1 MMNWFS
7 SHYDFLR
14 ALHIIAVIAW
24 MAGLL
29 YLPRLYVY
37 HSGAE
42 VGTELDKT
50 LSIMEK
56 KLFRYIMEP
65 SMYVVWA
72 LGISLIM
79 ARGMV
84 LFQMPF
90 FHIKLLCVI
99 LISIIHMFYGKWQTD
114 FANGKRPLSH
124 VFFRIINEMPFILM
138 IIAVFMVVLEPSF
151 G

>member
-1 MMNWFS
+1 MDWFTA
-7 SHYDFLR
+7 HYDFFR

-37 HSGAE
+37 HSPVE
-42 VGTELDKT
+42 VGTDLDKT
-50 LSIMEK
+50 LTIMEK
-56 KLFRYIMEP
+56 KLCRYIMEP

-72 LGISLIM
+72 LGICLIM
-79 ARGMV
+79 ARGMD
-84 LFQMPF
+84 LFKMPF
-90 FHIKLLCVI
+90 FHVKLLCVS
-99 LISIIHMFYGKWQTD
+99 LITIIHMFYGKWQKD
-114 FANGKRPLSH
+114 FADGKRPLNH
-124 VFFRIINEMPFILM
+124 VFFRVINEMPFILM